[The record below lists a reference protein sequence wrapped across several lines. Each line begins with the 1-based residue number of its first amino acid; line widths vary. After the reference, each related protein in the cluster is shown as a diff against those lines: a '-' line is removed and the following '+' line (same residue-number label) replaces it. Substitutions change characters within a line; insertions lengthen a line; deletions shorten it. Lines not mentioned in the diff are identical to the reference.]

1 MTLCSYRKPLDKYRY
16 SFYMNRRTFLQC
28 VSGGLVTLS
37 GCSRLASLTQEC
49 NSMHSTTI
57 DVKEATLT
65 DEQLSHLFPILFN
78 EIPEEQQGI
87 IESASGEGRYR
98 ACPPKSDEL
107 DSLIGL
113 SEERINQQWKEYGGD
128 SKDRPDYL
136 RTAYLKREGSLF
148 AIEITVEDM
157 VISG

>member
-1 MTLCSYRKPLDKYRY
+1 M
-16 SFYMNRRTFLQC
+16 
-28 VSGGLVTLS
+28 SGGLVTLS
-37 GCSRLASLTQEC
+37 GCSQLASLTQEC
-49 NSMHSTTI
+49 DDMHSTTI
-57 DVKEATLT
+57 DVKEVTLT

-87 IESASGEGRYR
+87 IESASEEGRYK
-98 ACPPKSDEL
+98 ACPPESEGL
-107 DSLIGL
+107 DSLIDL
-113 SEERINQQWKEYGGD
+113 SEERINRQWEEYGGEP
-128 SKDRPDYL
+128 KDRPDYL